1 MILTKYFKYRTNYKI
16 VKNLKSKVKKANSY
30 LNREN
35 AGGIGDA
42 KIMWMK
48 KNQNYLL
55 ENKDYKHLLNNLSL
69 NILPRRYTW
78 LF

>member
-30 LNREN
+30 LSCEN

-69 NILPRRYTW
+69 NILPRRYTS